1 MPMTASEQNDR
12 LIRAILGRLD
22 RDMEIAGQ
30 QDAAMVAAMA
40 REGSDDA
47 DLVTGA
53 VLTEREARALWT
65 LEALGCG
72 RVDS

>member
-1 MPMTASEQNDR
+1 MPMSASEQNDR

-22 RDMEIAGQ
+22 RDMEIASQ
-30 QDAAMVAAMA
+30 EDAAVVAAMT
-40 REGSDDA
+40 REAHDDA
-47 DLVTGA
+47 DLVAGA

-72 RVDS
+72 REES